1 MYSMAHNTRSS
12 GKLRLGPSINRMGLN
27 LPSSRLG
34 HQVCQLA
41 RLPRGP
47 PWPTEYIHAL
57 GLPIWYSP
65 DTLLSTTSRLKEL
78 FLSRPVASRIIL
90 RNFDRTQG
98 QQRLDWYIDPLKGR
112 RLSWFMVHGG
122 PWLLSFHEWPSL

>member
-1 MYSMAHNTRSS
+1 MYSKAHNTRSS

-98 QQRLDWYIDPLKGR
+98 KSLASYERWSITDP
-112 RLSWFMVHGG
+112 W
-122 PWLLSFHEWPSL
+122 SFFYHWWGEKSKDNKDLIGI